1 MSIAEKINKI
11 VNPEWSGTAVHEGT
25 RTAESVLGEISAQLS
40 RGCGQLVTGWDWHAL
55 TWKESLFRLALKFS
69 HEFATGSVRD
79 RL

>member
-40 RGCGQLVTGWDWHAL
+40 RAL
-55 TWKESLFRLALKFS
+55 GGNFS
-69 HEFATGSVRD
+69 IFLHPGR
-79 RL
+79 